1 MAGAPTTLGGTEPF
15 RFLDLPF
22 DIRITIYEQIP
33 FSTRHLTCVVPVE
46 DTSRPR
52 NNKSSITVITKS
64 LQTSILATCRII
76 NQEAAKTFKLKLG
89 QLRDESFRLVLG
101 SGSLRK
107 LQTFTLGLGLLNNST
122 GEGDLNEEDQ
132 MRKSFS
138 WIAAAC
144 GKMGA
149 TPENN
154 EELRSFVYDIQ
165 VSIRRRRPS
174 TSTMVILRDADW
186 EWLDMVEKLWCCL
199 PRLKVLPGKTRFVLR
214 NPESSPHNQV
224 HLTGQDATPYP
235 PIIQPQPGPKD
246 GEEWRALCRQLAVGI
261 PRETEIDFDYIGD
274 EEWSMVW
281 KENCRDTR
289 RKAFRRIDADWGG
302 YQTIFG
308 PFDV

>member
-1 MAGAPTTLGGTEPF
+1 L
-15 RFLDLPF
+15 
-22 DIRITIYEQIP
+22 
-33 FSTRHLTCVVPVE
+33 
-46 DTSRPR
+46 
-52 NNKSSITVITKS
+52 K
-64 LQTSILATCRII
+64 TSILATCRII
-76 NQEAAKTFKLKLG
+76 NREAAKTFKLKLG
-89 QLRDESFRLVLG
+89 QLRDEPFRLVLG

-107 LQTFTLGLGLLNNST
+107 LQTFTLGLGLLINST

-149 TPENN
+149 TQENN
-154 EELRSFVYDIQ
+154 EELRSFVYDLQ

-174 TSTMVILRDADW
+174 TSTVVILRDADW
-186 EWLDMVEKLWCCL
+186 EWLDMVQKLWCCL
-199 PRLKVLPGKTRFVLR
+199 PRLKVLPGKTRIVLR
-214 NPESSPHNQV
+214 NPDASPHNQV

-261 PRETEIDFDYIGD
+261 PGETEIDFDYIG
-274 EEWSMVW
+274 EAEWNMVW